1 MIAGLRLAVSLLTVL
16 PVGLRPDG
24 PITAPEAGRAMTVA
38 PLVGLIV
45 GGAAAGMMAGAQ
57 EVGLSGLLAA
67 TLAVATV
74 AAVTRG
80 LHLDGLA
87 DTADGL
93 GSGRPADGALAVM
106 RSGDTGPFGVVT
118 LVLVLLVQVTA
129 AAQAGPA
136 ALLLAVVTGRVAL
149 AWSCRRGVPAARHD
163 GLGVLVASSVRT
175 LAALGAVVLTAVVAG
190 LVDLPAAAAVV
201 AGVVAGEVLLR
212 LAVRRLGGVTG
223 DVLGAVCETAVTTS
237 LVVLAGT

>member
-16 PVGLRPDG
+16 PVGQRTDDPLSSSS
-24 PITAPEAGRAMTVA
+24 AGRAMVAA
-38 PLVGLIV
+38 PLVGLLV
-45 GGAAAGMMAGAQ
+45 GGTAAGVMAGA
-57 EVGLSGLLAA
+57 EHVGLSRLLAA

-74 AAVTRG
+74 AALTGG

-93 GSGRPADGALAVM
+93 GSGRPSDGALAIM
-106 RSGDTGPFGVVT
+106 RSGDTGPFGVAT
-118 LVLVLLVQVTA
+118 LVLVLLAQVSA
-129 AAQAGPA
+129 AAQAGPL

-149 AWSCRRGVPAARHD
+149 TWSCRRGVPAARHD
-163 GLGVLVASSVRT
+163 GLGALVASSVRT
-175 LAALGAVVLTAVVAG
+175 LVALGVVVVTAVGAG

-212 LAVRRLGGVTG
+212 LAVRRL
-223 DVLGAVCETAVTTS
+223 
-237 LVVLAGT
+237 